1 MARTAKIVA
10 LGIGLAAFLVLTIF
24 GFAVWVFIPL
34 LPAGIVFLISVLYAR
49 RRAATPASRTETE
62 TDSRKAA

>member
-1 MARTAKIVA
+1 MGRTLKIVCLA
-10 LGIGLAAFLVLTIF
+10 IGLSAFVLMAVL

-34 LPAGIVFLISVLYAR
+34 LPAAIVFLIAVMAGR
-49 RRAATPASRTETE
+49 RRTATERSPEAH